1 MKRLTVTV
9 YFALLGLICSA
20 ASATPDSLSR
30 IVGMVY
36 QEKYL
41 PTSSGFRPSV
51 EGCLV
56 QLFYEK
62 EGKLD
67 SLYTLTP
74 QSGRF
79 SFKNIPPQRVV
90 LKLQCLGYETKSA
103 AFDIGPGENAFF
115 FTMKESVS
123 EIAAARVSSEV
134 PLMKQIKDTTIFNTQ
149 AIRSLPGEGL
159 KDVLSQIPGF
169 NVTESGVSFDGIK
182 INRTYVNGVLVFGD
196 DPMNAVNALMADEVT
211 QVKVYDE
218 QSAVD
223 RRRGKI
229 NSRKE
234 RVLDVRTRQNFLSL
248 SRATAAAAAGID
260 GDGRGRYGVGAGAN
274 YDAEMLNMEAAVY
287 ADNYST
293 YSSLISSASAIQS
306 YIQPGNNPL
315 TSDIKKEGLNF
326 EIIKHWK
333 SRSYGNNILVEYRY
347 LHKDES
353 EGSLT
358 RTDYFGNGDQLPQT
372 STESFSSNFS
382 QLKHYIAIIGRMMD
396 TPLKS
401 LEFSLGATVTNNSND
416 ASNIDIWQ
424 TDDLVTKNRNED
436 NGSRDKSYNIRGHIG
451 WTNNDAVKWRPRIK
465 VEGNFMKNNEV
476 YWIVDTLESSFTQRH
491 LSSDGT
497 GNSIS
502 GELEAGLSHNILND
516 KKRTMDIDICGNMLH
531 LRRDN
536 RNIALNRWKMEVPVM
551 DLANS
556 FDYTASETESK
567 AAVTVIY
574 SNTKKLNLTAE
585 AGVSYKVL
593 QDKESIPRVMDDC
606 GRFFFPYY
614 TVNFSIPK
622 VQVESSCQSITPALE
637 QVRARVSDTNPM
649 VLKAGNPNLK
659 KSDILKINC
668 YYNSGAISG
677 KGRSTRTTRYYLDGE
692 MTTSPIVARSVLF
705 TEDTRLDNWDGYEA
719 KAGSMLYTWEN
730 SKSPAW
736 KIASG
741 AQYDTRIFR
750 NKVGSVF
757 GIDASYS
764 RNPMYLGGDIVRMET
779 FNGSIRARVMYSPT
793 MRISLHSNTTLG
805 YVHSMERTWVL
816 SSRMNL
822 SESFS
827 IKWFILSRLRLEGR
841 YNILS
846 NNYIQG
852 YGKDNITQF
861 LSLNLTKAFFKD
873 ASLEVS
879 LSGNDLL
886 NSQSSYQT
894 QTNALYMTQSWRR
907 TYGPYYILSITY
919 KFRKKR

>member
-1 MKRLTVTV
+1 MF
-9 YFALLGLICSA
+9 FALLGLICSA
-20 ASATPDSLSR
+20 ASANPDSLSR

-36 QEKYL
+36 QEKDL
-41 PTSSGFRPSV
+41 SNSVGFRPPV

-74 QSGRF
+74 QSGWF
-79 SFKNIPPQRVV
+79 SFKSIPPQRVV

-123 EIAAARVSSEV
+123 EIAAARVLSEV

-159 KDVLSQIPGF
+159 KEVLSQIPGF

-223 RRRGKI
+223 KRRGKI

-248 SRATAAAAAGID
+248 SRATAAAAGGID
-260 GDGRGRYGVGAGAN
+260 GNGRGRYGIGAGAN
-274 YDAEMLNMEAAVY
+274 YDAEMLNMGVAIY

-293 YSSLISSASAIQS
+293 YSSHISGAGAISSFLI
-306 YIQPGNNPL
+306 PGNNPL
-315 TSDIKKEGLNF
+315 TKDLEKEGLNF
-326 EIIKHWK
+326 EISKHWK
-333 SRSYGNNILVEYRY
+333 SRSYGNHISVRYSY
-347 LHKDES
+347 LHNDER

-358 RTDYFGNGDQLPQT
+358 RTDYFANGDQLPQT
-372 STESFSSNFS
+372 STESFSSS
-382 QLKHYIAIIGRMMD
+382 SSRLRHYITIGGCMMD

-401 LEFSLGATVTNNSND
+401 LDFSFGATVTNSSND
-416 ASNIDIWQ
+416 VSNIDIWK

-436 NGSRDKSYNIRGHIG
+436 NGSRDKSYNFGGYIK

-465 VEGNFMKNNEV
+465 VAGNFMKNNEISWV
-476 YWIVDTLESSFTQRH
+476 VDTLESSFKQRF
-491 LSSDGT
+491 LSSDGI
-497 GNSIS
+497 GNTFS
-502 GELEAGLSHNILND
+502 GEFEAGLSHNILND
-516 KKRTMDIDICGNMLH
+516 KKRTMDIDIHGNMLY
-531 LRRDN
+531 LNKDN
-536 RNIALNRWKMEVPVM
+536 RNIALDRWNLEVPVM

-556 FDYTASETESK
+556 FDYTATETESK
-567 AAVTVIY
+567 AAVTVNY
-574 SNTKKLNLTAE
+574 SNIKKLNLTAE

-593 QDKESIPRVMDDC
+593 QDKESIPKVMDDC
-606 GRFFFPYY
+606 GSFFFPYY
-614 TVNFSIPK
+614 TVEFSIPK
-622 VQVESSCQSITPALE
+622 MEIKSSCQSVTPALE

-659 KSDILKINC
+659 KSDILKLTC
-668 YYNSGAISG
+668 YYNSGAMSG
-677 KGRSTRTTRYYLDGE
+677 KGGATRTTRYYLDGE
-692 MTTSPIVARSVLF
+692 MTTLPIVARSILF

-719 KAGSMLYTWEN
+719 KSGSMLYTWEN
-730 SKSPAW
+730 AKSPAW
-736 KIASG
+736 RIASG
-741 AQYDTRIFR
+741 AQYDTRIFK
-750 NKVGSVF
+750 NKVRSVF

-764 RNPMYLGGDIVRMET
+764 RNPMYSGGDIVRMGT
-779 FNGSIRARVMYSPT
+779 FNGSVRAKFIYNPT
-793 MRISLHSNTTLG
+793 RRIKIHSNTAVG
-805 YVHSMERTWVL
+805 YVHSMERTSVL
-816 SSRMNL
+816 TSRMNL
-822 SESFS
+822 GETVNV
-827 IKWFILSRLRLEGR
+827 ILYILPRLRFEGR

-846 NNYIQG
+846 SNYIQG

-861 LSLNLTKAFFKD
+861 LGLNLTAAFFKD
-873 ASLEVS
+873 TSLELS
-879 LSGNDLL
+879 LSGNDIL

-907 TYGPYYILSITY
+907 TYGPYYIFSITY